1 MVVDTM
7 PLKAKV
13 ELPCITAE
21 RGILVLSCEG

>member
-13 ELPCITAE
+13 ESPCIIAE